1 MRSCVLNGMWDSR
14 SGERGEHVDRARNFD
29 SPHSICRGK
38 IQTSDADGPSSFDD
52 VGNDER
58 GSFMRFIHQTDS
70 DLSHFLWCR
79 VFFGVAFRA
88 RDPIMFAGIRS
99 SVGSIPQI

>member
-1 MRSCVLNGMWDSR
+1 MNDGKW
-14 SGERGEHVDRARNFD
+14 ERCREGRQTAADRARNFD

-38 IQTSDADGPSSFDD
+38 IQTSDADGLSSFDD
-52 VGNDER
+52 AGNDER

-79 VFFGVAFRA
+79 VSRA
-88 RDPIMFAGIRS
+88 
-99 SVGSIPQI
+99 